1 MDIVFNVDNGYV
13 RHMCVTILSILDK
26 NPNEIITFHI
36 VTCGLSEENSKYVS
50 SLIMERHGA
59 VKFYDVDIKTLNKF
73 SVGKLTGNP
82 NISYAA
88 YLRLFIPD
96 LLPKNIARALY
107 LDCDIVVINSLVGLW
122 NIDIRQY
129 CLAALDDYGN
139 AQESGAIRMGLDV
152 GFKYFNSGVMLIN
165 LQKLRDMNFIEKV
178 QDFLVTDGYR
188 ILMHDQDILN
198 GLLYKQRLPLEE
210 RWNMMRNTDNTTDYS
225 IIHFAGLKPWYVE
238 CPHPLKYI
246 YYHYLTMTKWANE
259 KPVHCHS
266 RLQRIKTWVKSI
278 LRKNVIHK

>member
-1 MDIVFNVDNGYV
+1 MDIVFNVDDGYV
-13 RHMCVTILSILDK
+13 RHMCVTILSLIDK
-26 NPNEIITFHI
+26 NPKEVIVFHVIT
-36 VTCGLSEENSKYVS
+36 CELSKENREYIDSLLIEDHVS
-50 SLIMERHGA
+50 
-59 VKFYDVDIKTLNKF
+59 VKFYDVDIKILKKF

-82 NISYAA
+82 DISYAA

-96 LLPKNIARALY
+96 LLPQNIDKVLY
-107 LDCDIVVINSLVGLW
+107 LDCDIVVINSLTDLW
-122 NIDIRQY
+122 NMDISQY

-139 AQESGAIRMGLDV
+139 AQEFGAIRMGLDV

-238 CPHPLKYI
+238 CPHPLKHI
-246 YYHYLTMTKWANE
+246 YYHYLAMTKWANE
-259 KPVHCHS
+259 KPVHFYS
-266 RLQRIKTWVKSI
+266 KLQRIKIIIKSI
-278 LRKNVIHK
+278 LRKKCNP

>member
-1 MDIVFNVDNGYV
+1 MDIVFNVDNRYV

-36 VTCGLSEENSKYVS
+36 VTCRLSEENSKYVS
-50 SLIMERHGA
+50 SLIMERHA
-59 VKFYDVDIKTLNKF
+59 SVKYYDVDINILKKF

-88 YLRLFIPD
+88 YLRLFIQD
-96 LLPKNIARALY
+96 LLPLHIDKVLY
-107 LDCDIVVINSLVGLW
+107 LDCDIVVVNSLTELW
-122 NIDIRQY
+122 HKDISQY

-139 AQESGAIRMGLDV
+139 AQESGAKRMGLEP

-165 LQKLRDMNFIEKV
+165 LQKLREIKFMEMV

-198 GLLYKQRLPLEE
+198 GLLCKQRLPLEE
-210 RWNMMRNTDNTTDYS
+210 RWKMMRNTDNTTDYS
-225 IIHFAGLKPWYVE
+225 IIHFAGLKPWYIE
-238 CPHPLKYI
+238 CPHPLKHI
-246 YYHYLTMTKWANE
+246 YYHYLAMTKWANE
-259 KPVHCHS
+259 KPVHFYS
-266 RLQRIKTWVKSI
+266 KLQRVKTFIKSI
-278 LRKNVIHK
+278 LRLE

>member
-1 MDIVFNVDNGYV
+1 MDIVFNVDDGYV

-26 NPNEIITFHI
+26 NPKEVIVFHVIT
-36 VTCGLSEENSKYVS
+36 CELSKENREYIDSLLIEDHVS
-50 SLIMERHGA
+50 
-59 VKFYDVDIKTLNKF
+59 VKFYDVDIKILKKF

-96 LLPKNIARALY
+96 LLPQNIDKVIY
-107 LDCDIVVINSLVGLW
+107 FDCDIVVINSFINLW
-122 NIDIRQY
+122 NIDISQY

-139 AQESGAIRMGLDV
+139 AQECGARRMGLESE
-152 GFKYFNSGVMLIN
+152 FKYFNSGVMLIN
-165 LQKLRDMNFIEKV
+165 LQKLREMNFMKKV
-178 QDFLVTDGYR
+178 QDYLVTDGYR

-225 IIHFAGLKPWYVE
+225 IIHFAGLKPWYIE
-238 CPHPLKYI
+238 CPHPLKHI
-246 YYHYLTMTKWANE
+246 YYHYLAMTKWANE
-259 KPVHCHS
+259 KPVHFYS
-266 RLQRIKTWVKSI
+266 KLQRIKIFIKSF
-278 LRKNVIHK
+278 LR